1 MIQLWS
7 QDLCLHCLLLICYNL
22 LCYSEQKLYKAAYEK
37 LKDRYSVIV
46 DDPKNL
52 LAKWGTTLSSQ
63 VP

>member
-1 MIQLWS
+1 MVRSMIS
-7 QDLCLHCLLLICYNL
+7 LCLHFLLICYTV

-46 DDPKNL
+46 DDPRNL

-63 VP
+63 VL